1 MEYSCPICSSV
12 LERVGEIRDLE
23 TQEKGELGW
32 CRHCGSFWAIW
43 AQSGKISRIVTDVLV
58 LPAARQ

>member
-23 TQEKGELGW
+23 TQQKGELGW

-43 AQSGKISRIVTDVLV
+43 PSGKITRITTQGLRV
-58 LPAARQ
+58 PARQ